1 MVCPP
6 NIFYTQSNEIIIL
19 WGFLINPLCLERMKR
34 CYMSPSPRALLSVYD
49 KTGLVDF
56 ATNLVNFGWEIISTG
71 GTAKKLREAGLKV
84 KDISD
89 ITNHPEIFD
98 GRVKSLHPAIHGPLL
113 ARLENKKDS
122 EGLEE
127 LGYQPIKLVA
137 VNLYPF
143 SASASQSPPL
153 DDSELLEMID
163 IGGPT
168 LLRASA
174 KNHRN
179 VISVSNPKRYSE
191 IIELLS
197 EVQGDP
203 EKISLEQRKK
213 YALETF
219 EHTASYDI
227 AISKELHKRW
237 IGEANKSEDLEDSI
251 KKLPRR
257 FQIDSKLTEIMRY
270 GENPHQTAAFYANPT
285 NLPINLADFV
295 IHSGKA
301 LSYNNY
307 VDIDAALRLA
317 RNLSTE
323 DWPET
328 PHACIIVK
336 HNNPCGAAL
345 SVNQENAWSDAL
357 ASDSE
362 SAFGCIVAFNT
373 KVTKATAQ
381 KIGTHFIECIIAP
394 SFDEEA
400 LESLSASVR
409 EVGVLQPILVRRKSA
424 DSFELIAGERR
435 WRAAK
440 RAGLDRIPAMVRD
453 IEDLTTLEHALVE
466 NLHRQDLGALEEAA
480 AFQQLIDD
488 FGLSQDAVAKRVG
501 KSRPT
506 IANALRLLQLPA
518 SVQNFLL
525 SGSITAGHARALL
538 GLASRQEQDQVAQ
551 RIVNESLTV
560 RDVEKIVREGINV
573 RSKPKKPKERSAAE
587 LEVEQILSE
596 KLSTR
601 VGVSIGSRK
610 GKILI
615 EFADTEDLSRIL
627 KIISD
632 T

>member
-1 MVCPP
+1 
-6 NIFYTQSNEIIIL
+6 
-19 WGFLINPLCLERMKR
+19 
-34 CYMSPSPRALLSVYD
+34 LLSVYD

-237 IGEANKSEDLEDSI
+237 IGEANKSKNLEESI
-251 KKLPRR
+251 NKLPRR

-381 KIGTHFIECIIAP
+381 KIGTHFVECIIAP

-400 LESLSASVR
+400 LEILSVKKNRRLLSIAPSLSKLSPQASEIVAKQIN
-409 EVGVLQPILVRRKSA
+409 GGWLLQTEKAPRIDPELVRSVTIKEPTPQEIDAMKFGMVVCEQVKSNSVIFVKGTKTVGIGPGQTSRVEA
-424 DSFELIAGERR
+424 VRIAAR
-435 WRAAK
+435 
-440 RAGLDRIPAMVRD
+440 RAG
-453 IEDLTTLEHALVE
+453 
-466 NLHRQDLGALEEAA
+466 NEAA
-480 AFQQLIDD
+480 GAVMVSDAFFPFRDGIDAAHEI
-488 FGLSQDAVAKRVG
+488 GITS
-501 KSRPT
+501 
-506 IANALRLLQLPA
+506 I
-518 SVQNFLL
+518 VQPG
-525 SGSITAGHARALL
+525 GSIRD
-538 GLASRQEQDQVAQ
+538 QEVIDAA
-551 RIVNESLTV
+551 NEHEMSMLFT
-560 RDVEKIVREGINV
+560 GI
-573 RSKPKKPKERSAAE
+573 RLFRH
-587 LEVEQILSE
+587 
-596 KLSTR
+596 
-601 VGVSIGSRK
+601 
-610 GKILI
+610 
-615 EFADTEDLSRIL
+615 
-627 KIISD
+627 
-632 T
+632 

>member
-1 MVCPP
+1 MVHPP
-6 NIFYTQSNEIIIL
+6 NIFYTHSNEIIIL

-84 KDISD
+84 KDISE

-191 IIELLS
+191 IIGLLS

-237 IGEANKSEDLEDSI
+237 IGEANKSENLEDSI
-251 KKLPRR
+251 NKLPRR

-285 NLPINLADFV
+285 NLPINLAEFV

-317 RNLSTE
+317 RNLSTD

-373 KVTKATAQ
+373 KVTKKTAQ
-381 KIGTHFIECIIAP
+381 KIGTHFVECIIAP

-400 LESLSASVR
+400 LE
-409 EVGVLQPILVRRKSA
+409 
-424 DSFELIAGERR
+424 
-435 WRAAK
+435 
-440 RAGLDRIPAMVRD
+440 
-453 IEDLTTLEHALVE
+453 
-466 NLHRQDLGALEEAA
+466 
-480 AFQQLIDD
+480 
-488 FGLSQDAVAKRVG
+488 
-501 KSRPT
+501 
-506 IANALRLLQLPA
+506 
-518 SVQNFLL
+518 
-525 SGSITAGHARALL
+525 
-538 GLASRQEQDQVAQ
+538 
-551 RIVNESLTV
+551 
-560 RDVEKIVREGINV
+560 
-573 RSKPKKPKERSAAE
+573 
-587 LEVEQILSE
+587 ILSE
-596 KLSTR
+596 KKNRRLLSIAPSLSKLSPQASEIVAKQINGGWLLQTEKAPRIDPELARSVTIKEPTPQEIDAMKFGMVVCEQVKSNSVIFVKGTKTVGIGPGQTSR
-601 VGVSIGSRK
+601 VEAVRIAARRAGNEAAGAVMVSDAFFPFRDGIDAAHEIGITSIVQPGGSIRDQEVIDAANEHEMSMLFT
-610 GKILI
+610 GIRL
-615 EFADTEDLSRIL
+615 FRH
-627 KIISD
+627 
-632 T
+632 